1 MMDEVII
8 DRFLQLVFTEELQEL
23 MAEVRV
29 NLKEG

>member
-29 NLKEG
+29 NLKQG

>member
-1 MMDEVII
+1 MDEVII

>member
-1 MMDEVII
+1 MMDEVIV

-29 NLKEG
+29 NLKQG